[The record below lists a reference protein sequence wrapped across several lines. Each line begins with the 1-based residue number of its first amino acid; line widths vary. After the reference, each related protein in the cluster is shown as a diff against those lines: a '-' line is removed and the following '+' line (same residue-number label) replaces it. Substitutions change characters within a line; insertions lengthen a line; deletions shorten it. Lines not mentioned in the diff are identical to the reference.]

1 MDFIFRSRHRL
12 CNFLERDGGHK
23 PLGQTTPKGV
33 LTRGFCVPIFSYLL
47 VVGSILT
54 GLLFFADT
62 IIVPGAL
69 PLGSQKIGLPKSY
82 KTPTLIPQQYY
93 AP

>member
-1 MDFIFRSRHRL
+1 M
-12 CNFLERDGGHK
+12 
-23 PLGQTTPKGV
+23 
-33 LTRGFCVPIFSYLL
+33 PIFSYLL

-69 PLGSQKIGLPKSY
+69 PLGSQKIGLPESY

>member
-1 MDFIFRSRHRL
+1 
-12 CNFLERDGGHK
+12 
-23 PLGQTTPKGV
+23 
-33 LTRGFCVPIFSYLL
+33 VPIFSYLL

-69 PLGSQKIGLPKSY
+69 PFGAQKIGLPEPY
-82 KTPTLIPQQYY
+82 KAPTLLPQQYY
-93 AP
+93 APLAARMSASGP